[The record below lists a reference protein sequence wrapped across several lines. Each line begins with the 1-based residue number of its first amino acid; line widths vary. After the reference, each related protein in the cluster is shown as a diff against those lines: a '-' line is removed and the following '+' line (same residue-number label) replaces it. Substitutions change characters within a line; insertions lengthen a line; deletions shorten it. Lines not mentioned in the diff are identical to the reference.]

1 MNEYLKPRN
10 PLLPEDE
17 AKFQLSRSE
26 RKLAAG
32 MKGVGKMTSG
42 GFSERIPAPVG
53 GALMISVDDVVL
65 SDQVRKNIDPEGL
78 KELAENIKRHG
89 LINPITVRRLP
100 SGKYEIVAGH
110 RRFLAIRDVL
120 GRDAVE
126 CRVLNIASEPEK
138 IAVQISENVQRENL
152 HPVELADAVG
162 KVAEELLGTR
172 VPKEKSQKQHVF
184 TKNVLG
190 KLSIDLLKHPDR
202 LSDEDKA
209 FVAKIMDRC
218 GVTKYQL
225 AISLY
230 VFSLPEEVKV
240 ALSGLDVGLG
250 HLRVMAEKRLSPEEV
265 LEYAKMVH
273 DKGLSASELRKAVG
287 VKRRLRTVPRGVE
300 RVYSQIKGLE
310 RRLLRNRHVRENPE
324 VRRKVKEELLSIVK
338 ELEELEGKDRE

>member
-1 MNEYLKPRN
+1 MNEYLKPRK
-10 PLLPEDE
+10 PALPEDE
-17 AKFQLSRSE
+17 ARFQLSRSE
-26 RKLAAG
+26 EKLAAG

-42 GFSERIPAPVG
+42 GFSERIPAPTG
-53 GALMISVDDVVL
+53 GALMIPVDDVVL

-78 KELAENIKRHG
+78 KDLAENIEKHG

-126 CRVLNIASEPEK
+126 CRVLNIAGEPEK
-138 IAVQISENVQRENL
+138 LAVQISENVQRENL

-162 KVAEELLGTR
+162 RVAKEILGTR
-172 VPKEKSQKQHVF
+172 VPKEKSQKQHIL
-184 TKNVLG
+184 TESDLG
-190 KLSIDLLKHPDR
+190 KLSLDLLKHPDR
-202 LSDEDKA
+202 LSDGDKA
-209 FVAKIMDRC
+209 FVAKVMEKC

-225 AISLY
+225 AVSLY

-240 ALSGLDVGLG
+240 ELSRLDIGLG

-273 DKGLSASELRKAVG
+273 EKGLSASELRKIIG
-287 VKRRLRTVPRGVE
+287 VRKRSKTFPKGVE
-300 RVYSQIKGLE
+300 RVYAQIKGLE
-310 RRLLRNRHVRENPE
+310 KRILKSRHVRENPE
-324 VRRKVKEELLSIVK
+324 VRRRVKEELLSIVR
-338 ELEELEGKDRE
+338 ELEELESEK

>member
-10 PLLPEDE
+10 PVLSKDE

-26 RKLAAG
+26 KKLAAG

-53 GALMISVDDVVL
+53 GALMVPVDDVVV
-65 SDQVRKNIDPEGL
+65 SDQVRKSIDPEGL
-78 KELAENIKRHG
+78 KELAENIKKHG
-89 LINPITVRRLP
+89 LINPITVRKLS

-162 KVAEELLGTR
+162 RVAEEFLGTR
-172 VPKEKSQKQHVF
+172 VPKEKHQKQHVV
-184 TKNVLG
+184 TKNKLC

-202 LSDEDKA
+202 LSDEDRA
-209 FVAKIMDRC
+209 FVAKVMDRC

-225 AISLY
+225 AVSLY
-230 VFSLPEEVKV
+230 VFSLPEEVKEK
-240 ALSGLDVGLG
+240 LSRLDVGLG
-250 HLRVMAEKRLSPEEV
+250 HLRVMAEKRLLPEEV
-265 LEYAKMVH
+265 VEYASVVH
-273 DKGLSASELRKAVG
+273 DKGLTASELKKAIGVRKRSRAVP
-287 VKRRLRTVPRGVE
+287 KGVE
-300 RVYSQIKGLE
+300 RVYAQIKGLE
-310 RRLLRNRHVRENPE
+310 KRILRSKHVRENPE
-324 VRRKVKEELLSIVK
+324 VRRKVKEGLLSIVR
-338 ELEELEGKDRE
+338 ELEGLEGGE